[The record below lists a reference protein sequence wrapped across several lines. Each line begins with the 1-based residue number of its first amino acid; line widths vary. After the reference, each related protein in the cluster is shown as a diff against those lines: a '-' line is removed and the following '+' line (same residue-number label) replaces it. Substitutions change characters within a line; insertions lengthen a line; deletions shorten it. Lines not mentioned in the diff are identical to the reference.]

1 MALQQ
6 KAIIDKIEVLE
17 LCQLQIRQRNDIYD
31 DANPSVT
38 ISSAYSRW
46 VLNPGDSTANQDAKV
61 IAIANVLW
69 TPEVIAAYQAEK
81 IKNELPVLDTPT
93 A

>member
-17 LCQLQIRQRNDIYD
+17 LGQLQIRQRNDIYD

-46 VLNPGDSTANQDAKV
+46 VLNPGDATTNQDAKV
-61 IAIANVLW
+61 IAIANVIW
-69 TPEVIAAYQAEK
+69 TPEVIDAYKAAIIANQDK
-81 IKNELPVLDTPT
+81 LTTPI